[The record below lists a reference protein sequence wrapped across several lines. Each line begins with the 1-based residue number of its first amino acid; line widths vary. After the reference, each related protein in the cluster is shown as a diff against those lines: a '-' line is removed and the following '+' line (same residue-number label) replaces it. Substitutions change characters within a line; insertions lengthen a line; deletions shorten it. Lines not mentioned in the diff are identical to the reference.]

1 MISISNALH
10 ALNITEWVLRGEPT
24 NESEFNAMFSK
35 VVGEDANGSAIESSD
50 PADFGVTWTQVKAKQ
65 AELESDYTA
74 KEYQRSRAA
83 EYPSLAEQLDYI
95 YHNGVEAW
103 KTDIIDPIK
112 ARYPKP

>member
-1 MISISNALH
+1 MITLVALKH
-10 ALNITEWVLRGEPT
+10 LGFT
-24 NESEFNAMFSK
+24 
-35 VVGEDANGSAIESSD
+35 D
-50 PADFGVTWTQVKAKQ
+50 ADFEL
-65 AELESDYTA
+65 AEVNSEVVIRVWNSDQPQPTVA
-74 KEYQRSRAA
+74 EIEAADAEWHLQNDHKLSRAA